1 MQNLCVRCGACC
13 AFYKVSFEGLEV
25 DDMSGG
31 VVPVSLTVK
40 ISASR
45 SAMRGTEKNPIRC
58 AALTGKIGHS
68 VCCLIYDRRPT
79 TCRHFLSTWE
89 HEVVNSLCDR
99 ARASYG
105 LNPLGCF

>member
-13 AFYKVSFEGLEV
+13 AFYKVSFDCLEV
-25 DDMSGG
+25 DDVSGG

-45 SAMRGTEKNPIRC
+45 SAMRGTEKNPVRC
-58 AALTGKIGHS
+58 GALKGKIGHAVS
-68 VCCLIYDRRPT
+68 CSIYDWRPT
-79 TCRHFLSTWE
+79 TCRQFLSLWD
-89 HEVVNSLCDR
+89 HGVVNSLCDR

-105 LNPLGCF
+105 LNPLGYF